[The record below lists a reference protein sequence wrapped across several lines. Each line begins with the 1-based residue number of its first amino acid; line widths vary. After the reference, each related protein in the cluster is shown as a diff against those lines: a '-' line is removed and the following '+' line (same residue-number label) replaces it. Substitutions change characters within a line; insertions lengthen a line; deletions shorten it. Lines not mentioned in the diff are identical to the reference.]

1 MTDDIKMEKPEKN
14 LNGRIEDLVEVMER
28 RFSYGATFGRG
39 IVQGLGFIIG
49 STIVAGIGYT
59 LLTKFISPEAIN
71 DMTINAVLQ
80 KGVK

>member
-1 MTDDIKMEKPEKN
+1 MTDDIKPDKPEKN
-14 LNGRIEDLVEVMER
+14 LNGRIEDLVDIMEK

-71 DMTINAVLQ
+71 EMTINAAIQ
-80 KGVK
+80 RTAR